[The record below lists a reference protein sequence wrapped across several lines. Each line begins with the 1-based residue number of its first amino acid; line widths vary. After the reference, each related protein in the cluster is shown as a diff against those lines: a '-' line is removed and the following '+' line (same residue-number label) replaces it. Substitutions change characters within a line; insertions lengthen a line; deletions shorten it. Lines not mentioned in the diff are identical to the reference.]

1 MSNETNSSLNEPELD
16 PSIGN
21 ELNLIDNL
29 SLNDIKDYLNEPET
43 SKIASDFV
51 DPNSQDKKLDYR
63 KRSTRKKRY
72 KFTHLSRTQRLRIQN
87 KRLNKQQNDEVEN
100 SVAQVNESNDN
111 SVDESNE
118 SSLSDELEQDLSTNR
133 YLIQGKQIEL
143 NRSDYNKYIVHGKW
157 RPAEFFRLKQ
167 LGILFLF

>member
-1 MSNETNSSLNEPELD
+1 MSNELDSSQIELD
-16 PSIGN
+16 LDTSIQN

-29 SLNDIKDYLNEPET
+29 NLSSIKDFLNEPN
-43 SKIASDFV
+43 SSAIASSFV
-51 DPNSQDKKLDYR
+51 QIKNQEKKTDL
-63 KRSTRKKRY
+63 KKKSSRKKRY

-87 KRLNKQQNDEVEN
+87 RRSNKQQVDNDE
-100 SVAQVNESNDN
+100 SQIGQVNEPNEN

-118 SSLSDELEQDLSTNR
+118 SNVIDELEEDLTTNQ

-167 LGILFLF
+167 LGIL